1 MAKTTRYKS
10 ESTLTVES
18 ERFSGLSIELY
29 NKLNEQGHPIY
40 IVRHTDLVAAIDSQ
54 EVRANGCR
62 YEFGPIQIIGD
73 MHYLVECVIRDGNGN
88 FEIREHGE
96 VMQDTLLTEI
106 SKQYPA
112 KMCLNRAF
120 DRAAIRYLGL
130 GKRVYS
136 SEEIEPSTLKDNV
149 TVESTQNAHE
159 AAGRQ
164 VAEEQKTSKKEP
176 AVGFA
181 NVNSE
186 EDLKKE
192 ENTREMKIVEP
203 KQELPFSEEP
213 VAAKE
218 PDVKAEK
225 KAEKPAES
233 GKKKCSKEEIR
244 EAAIRIGCMKLGFM
258 NGYQNKTVK
267 EVADSEPKKLVWV
280 AENVYSGKNL
290 DMANNVR
297 FYLKCR
303 NIGYKVK

>member
-164 VAEEQKTSKKEP
+164 VAEEHPDE
-176 AVGFA
+176 F
-181 NVNSE
+181 
-186 EDLKKE
+186 
-192 ENTREMKIVEP
+192 
-203 KQELPFSEEP
+203 LPFSSNHLNFCEHSIEVFVFIRR
-213 VAAKE
+213 VAFKSCDTYVLIITVANIN
-218 PDVKAEK
+218 
-225 KAEKPAES
+225 
-233 GKKKCSKEEIR
+233 IR
-244 EAAIRIGCMKLGFM
+244 DSTINTIRINNSKNLNLDAIVVFVSQFVFTEK
-258 NGYQNKTVK
+258 QNVSYI
-267 EVADSEPKKLVWV
+267 DSVCRLHAKPPPNLKLVEHSV
-280 AENVYSGKNL
+280 ELVTLIKHA
-290 DMANNVR
+290 
-297 FYLKCR
+297 FYK
-303 NIGYKVK
+303 I